1 VRKLLVVAVVFALFG
16 VACQEE
22 TKSPD
27 AGLPALKEGD
37 EAPGFTLE
45 STEAEISLADYR
57 GERPVLLYFS
67 MGPG

>member
-1 VRKLLVVAVVFALFG
+1 MAAVALALFG
-16 VACQEE
+16 AACQQE

-27 AGLPALKEGD
+27 AASELQEGD
-37 EAPGFTLE
+37 GAPGFTLE
-45 STEAEISLADYR
+45 SPDAEISLADYR